1 MKDVKIAVQDVSIR
15 RGNQSILENISFD
28 CRSGRITSLIGPSGC
43 GKSTLLRIFNRM
55 IDLEPELK
63 AEGTVYIDEVNI
75 MDKFI
80 DTVALRRKVGMVFQQ
95 STIFP
100 KSIFENIAF
109 GVRLNGVQDTETVA
123 GLVEESA
130 QRASIWD
137 EIKDRLGEP
146 ASALS
151 AGQQQ
156 RLCIARALAVDPEIL
171 LMDEPSSSLDP
182 VSTAKVEELIHDLRK
197 KITIIIVT
205 HNMQQAARL
214 SDYTVFLYMGR
225 LVEYD
230 KTTRIFTNPSDER
243 TEQYISGRFG

>member
-1 MKDVKIAVQDVSIR
+1 
-15 RGNQSILENISFD
+15 
-28 CRSGRITSLIGPSGC
+28 
-43 GKSTLLRIFNRM
+43 M

-63 AEGTVYIDEVNI
+63 TEGAVYIDEVNI

-182 VSTAKVEELIHDLRK
+182 VSTAKIEELIHDLRK